1 MIMMVVSS
9 VVQYLTDKGEH
20 NIVFL
25 THHTSHINTTS
36 PSPPAHAHTRTHS
49 MHAHTHTHTMES
61 GYRGLVVLA
70 IQLHCPFG
78 NESRRYV

>member
-1 MIMMVVSS
+1 MVVSS

-49 MHAHTHTHTMES
+49 MHACTHTHTHNGEW
-61 GYRGLVVLA
+61 L
-70 IQLHCPFG
+70 
-78 NESRRYV
+78 